1 MSGGK
6 NSTGTRHRRLDAP
19 AGTRAGSGPGPT
31 RRRVLGAGLA
41 GGALLLTGATG
52 CATGG
57 AGAPDAKR
65 LDASSGGKAAGKITI
80 WSWDVAAKAMQRLG
94 KAFEQAH
101 PGTTVDVVD
110 IGYDNAYDKITVGLG
125 AGSGLPD
132 VLTVEGHKM
141 PTYIGNFPH
150 ALVDLTSRAGG
161 LAKDFAPSAWRTVT
175 DAGGRVLALPWDSG
189 PCALFYRRDHFQQ
202 AGIDPATLTTWD
214 DYLAAGTTL
223 KDRTGK
229 KLLILDAK
237 QDSMFALLLQQQGQ
251 GWFVDGKVAVASPA
265 AERALTLMK
274 QLVDRGLVD
283 FENGWD
289 GLVSGTHD
297 GKAATTPTAAWW
309 DGTLAGD
316 MADLNG
322 RFGVVP
328 LPAFDPGGCR
338 TSNSGGST
346 LSVTAQSKNP
356 ELAWEFLSFLLAD
369 RANQAS
375 MMEHEGLFPAY
386 LPALDDPYFQQPDPY
401 YANQPAMRLLADLAR
416 SIPTVESTADDSKA
430 GDIVNTAVNQVLHNG
445 ADPGTVLRS
454 AARQIATAT
463 SRQPA
468 P

>member
-1 MSGGK
+1 MSAP
-6 NSTGTRHRRLDAP
+6 TRHRNPQLARGQRGFGPALD
-19 AGTRAGSGPGPT
+19 
-31 RRRVLGAGLA
+31 RRRFLGAGLA
-41 GGALLLTGATG
+41 SGALLLAGSAG

-57 AGAPDAKR
+57 AGGPSAKQ
-65 LDASSGGKAAGKITI
+65 LGGSPSATLGGKITI

-94 KAFEQAH
+94 KTFEQAH

-132 VLTVEGHKM
+132 ILTVEGSRI
-141 PTYIGNFPH
+141 PSYIGNFPN
-150 ALVDLTSRAGG
+150 ALVDLTSRAAS
-161 LAKDFAPSAWRTVT
+161 LKSQFADATWRTVT
-175 DAGGRVLALPWDSG
+175 DAKGRVLALPWDSG

-202 AGIDPATLTTWD
+202 AGIDPAGLNTWD

-223 KDRTGK
+223 KNATGK

-237 QDSMFALLLQQQGQ
+237 KDTFFGQLLQQQGQ
-251 GWFVDGKVAVASPA
+251 SWFTDGKVAVATPA
-265 AERALTLMK
+265 AERALTLLK

-283 FENGWD
+283 FEDGWD

-309 DGTLAGD
+309 DGTLTGD
-316 MADLNG
+316 MADLSG

-328 LPAFDPGGCR
+328 LPAFTPGGSR

-346 LSVTAQSKNP
+346 LCVTTQSGNP
-356 ELAWEFLSFLLAD
+356 ETAWGFLSYLLTD
-369 RANQAS
+369 KANQAS
-375 MMEHEGLFPAY
+375 MMRHEGLFPAY
-386 LPALDDPYFQQPDPY
+386 LPALDDPYFQQPSPY
-401 YANQPAMRLLADLAR
+401 YGGQPAMKLFADLAR
-416 SIPTVESTADDSKA
+416 TIPGVERTSDDAKA
-430 GDIVNTAVNQVLHNG
+430 GDIVTTAVNQVLHNG

-463 SRQPA
+463 GRPTVS
-468 P
+468 